1 MDFQAFRGAMIG
13 MAAWLAAGIAAGVL
27 TAAYHEAFGASASH
41 AYCAT
46 LRTSVVTVA
55 ALGLAWAG
63 TRWNITEFLRLT
75 YPAMV
80 LGAYRLV
87 VEDLR
92 QERTTA
98 LFLSLLVYGTAL
110 MALPRLKRARLAA
123 GRT

>member
-1 MDFQAFRGAMIG
+1 MAGPAASYDAARAAFA
-13 MAAWLAAGIAAGVL
+13 V
-27 TAAYHEAFGASASH
+27 H

-46 LRTSVVTVA
+46 LRTSVVTLS

-63 TRWNITEFLRLT
+63 TRWNISEFLRLT

-87 VEDLR
+87 AEDLR

-110 MALPRLKRARLAA
+110 MALPRLKRARLVAD
-123 GRT
+123 RT